1 MITRGYYLGEIID
14 DFSVLSSQVKMRN
27 KLGFTDLSVFAENFM
42 RDVLGV
48 LLNIKLENL
57 NSERSNEP
65 GLDLGSIKNE
75 IAFQITS
82 SATSEKINST
92 LQKIT
97 EDQKNTYK
105 KIIVFGMGGKQGKYT
120 LDVTLT
126 CLYDFKDENI
136 WDFNTI
142 ARKSVDLEIDKLQEL
157 YEMIQK
163 NSARLKVE
171 LEIPDENGKYPTSNY
186 EQWEFKPKPTLGSGE
201 KYKDFYNEYYNEY
214 LDSEKIKD
222 LKSSLE
228 VLGRKLSELPRVSR
242 EFLAMLYERR
252 EERESCRFSAGNG
265 WQHLIFGKV
274 KREYNGSD
282 LDGEIDILIDAGFIF
297 FDADDVTEKGP
308 PEIGLKIPV
317 TSDELQISFV
327 DFIVMKELSFRKV
340 IGEID
345 LSSF

>member
-1 MITRGYYLGEIID
+1 MITRGHYLGEIID
-14 DFSVLSSQVKMRN
+14 DFSALSSQIKMRN

-42 RDVLGV
+42 RDILGV
-48 LLNIKLENL
+48 LLNIKLKNL

-65 GLDLGSIKNE
+65 GLDLGNVKNN

-92 LQKIT
+92 LEKIT
-97 EDQKNTYK
+97 ENQREIYK
-105 KIIVFGMGGKQGKYT
+105 KIIIFGMGGKQSKYT
-120 LDVTLT
+120 LDETLT

-142 ARKSVDLEIDKLQEL
+142 ARMSVDLEIDKLQEL
-157 YEMIQK
+157 YEMIHK

-171 LEIPDENGKYPTSNY
+171 LEMPDENGKYPTNNY
-186 EQWEFKPKPTLGSGE
+186 DQWEFKPKPIPGNGE
-201 KYKDFYNEYYNEY
+201 KFKAFYKKQYGEQ
-214 LDSEKIKD
+214 LDSNQMKE

-228 VLGRKLSELPRVSR
+228 MLGRKLSELPRVSR

-252 EERESCRFSAGNG
+252 EERESRRFNSGNG
-265 WQHLIFGKV
+265 WQNLIFGKV
-274 KREYNGSD
+274 KREYNGLD
-282 LDGEIDILIDAGFIF
+282 LEGELDILIDACFIF

-317 TSDELQISFV
+317 TSHELQMSFV
-327 DFIVMKELSFRKV
+327 DFIVTEELSFRKI